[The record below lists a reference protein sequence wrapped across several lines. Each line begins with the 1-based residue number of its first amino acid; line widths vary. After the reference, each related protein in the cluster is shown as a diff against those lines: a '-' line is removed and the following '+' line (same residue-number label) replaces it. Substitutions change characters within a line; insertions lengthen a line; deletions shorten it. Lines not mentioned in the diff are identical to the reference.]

1 MLQEYGKVVRQE
13 FDGVSRQS
21 QARRGLTSDSI
32 KAALSLDNRKS
43 ERAID
48 MFSKNLKSGKDQ
60 SVLRGN
66 VSIKKNLESPTQ

>member
-48 MFSKNLKSGKDQ
+48 YFNKNTKP
-60 SVLRGN
+60 
-66 VSIKKNLESPTQ
+66 E